1 MNKKLKN
8 VLILGLF
15 LLVLLVSSLT
25 PLFGRSYQWRKEV
38 NQPTSFGGLLFDE
51 PQNVSNLVVNRSV
64 DDQGTEKLVQ
74 YDISFTYAGS
84 PSNVRILGTPARQ
97 IYFPEKVVPSKSI
110 VTLKAEFDKVNRS
123 LFEKMELRD
132 LYKKSEDYGFTAT
145 SQMRIPLEESVG
157 EYKFRVLEA
166 PRRLVYGK
174 DQLLAESAVF
184 LTNARVDKFTDVSL
198 AKKGSDITPKTLTDS
213 QGGLYANAMEL
224 IRTKAVQRVV
234 LARHIASGIAI
245 ASIVAVLAIIWID
258 RKSLLKLNSWILM
271 LLALC
276 FYPLIDVGYHSA
288 AVLTFFPVFGFLA
301 GLAGRMMS
309 KDSLQ
314 VTKRD
319 LQQSLG
325 LAILFL
331 VVAILVLLV
340 PRAF

>member
-38 NQPTSFGGLLFDE
+38 NEVASFGGLLFDE

-64 DDQGTEKLVQ
+64 DDQGSEKLIQ

-84 PSNVRILGTPARQ
+84 PSNLRILGTPARQ
-97 IYFPEKVVPSKSI
+97 IYFPEKVIPSKSI
-110 VTLKAEFDKVNRS
+110 VTLKAEFDKVNRA

-132 LYKKSEDYGFTAT
+132 LYKKREDYGFKAT

-166 PRRLVYGK
+166 PRPLVYGK

-213 QGGLYANAMEL
+213 QGGLYANALEL

-245 ASIVAVLAIIWID
+245 AAVVAILAIIWLD

-271 LLALC
+271 VLALC

-288 AVLTFFPVFGFLA
+288 AVFTFFPVFGFLA
-301 GLAGRMMS
+301 GLAGRMMV
-309 KDSLQ
+309 KDTLQ
-314 VTKRD
+314 VKKRD

-325 LAILFL
+325 LAIIFF